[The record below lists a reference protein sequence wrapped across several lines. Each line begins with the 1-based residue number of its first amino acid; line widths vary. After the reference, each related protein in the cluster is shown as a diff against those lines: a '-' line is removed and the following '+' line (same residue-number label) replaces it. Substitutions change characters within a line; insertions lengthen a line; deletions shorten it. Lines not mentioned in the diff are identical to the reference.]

1 MRTMKTDKTALIP
14 TLFIVGYLM
23 SPSINCF
30 REWNTEPDDTSGL
43 ENCGALNF
51 QGAISDER
59 CADKYSYICEYSI
72 ATGNRVRC
80 VRTNVDISSNT
91 A

>member
-1 MRTMKTDKTALIP
+1 MP
-14 TLFIVGYLM
+14 TLIIVGYFM
-23 SPSINCF
+23 SRSINCF

-59 CADKYSYICEYSI
+59 CADKNSYICEYRI
-72 ATGNRVRC
+72 ATGNKTRG
-80 VRTNVDISSNT
+80 VRTNIAISVNK

>member
-1 MRTMKTDKTALIP
+1 MP
-14 TLFIVGYLM
+14 TLIIAGYLM
-23 SPSINCF
+23 SRSINCF

-59 CADKYSYICEYSI
+59 CADKYSYICEYSK
-72 ATGNRVRC
+72 ATGNRARGVRI
-80 VRTNVDISSNT
+80 NIAISVNI